1 MDNKIANLK
10 TEFAKIIDTNM
21 RVKVMFEKLDNKI
34 ANLTEYYVDLIDK
47 NKDKMYLFGLDSFR
61 FQIALLDREQSE
73 TKVFYK
79 VVQNRIY
86 CEYYKFCKKLC
97 EYIFENCPDSNLIN
111 IAKAINETELPA
123 YDQVDPEKEY
133 EFKYVL
139 TNHDNICE
147 LLKCLYSYLLNKEH
161 ELKGH
166 SMKRTM
172 GLNIDN
178 FVFTFNYNICVLR
191 DKIKMFMEYMHFFHK
206 MHLKNL
212 VLIEKKLMLMM
223 SEINNDLNL
232 ENPPDE
238 PEYKPGKYKLSSDS
252 TESDSGAS
260 ENVCVIRPKRE
271 KPVTKK
277 VVPQNNNTQEIKNFF
292 TKRENINIEPKKSE
306 PAPNSDTVK
315 TTACEKKENE
325 EMNNEDQFSKLVNRL
340 SADVNRMISPENIL
354 IRIEEKNGTKK
365 RKNKTKK

>member
-1 MDNKIANLK
+1 MENKITNLK
-10 TEFAKIIDTNM
+10 TDFAKIIDTNT
-21 RVKVMFEKLDNKI
+21 RAKVMFEKLDTKI
-34 ANLTEYYVDLIDK
+34 ANLTDYYVDLIDK

-97 EYIFENCPDSNLIN
+97 EYIFENCPDSTLIN
-111 IAKAINETELPA
+111 IAKAINDTELPI
-123 YDQVDPEKEY
+123 YDQIDPEKEY
-133 EFKYVL
+133 DFKYVL

-147 LLKCLYSYLLNKEH
+147 LLQCLYSYLLNKEY

-178 FVFTFNYNICVLR
+178 FCFTFNYNICVLR
-191 DKIKMFMEYMHFFHK
+191 DKIKMFLEYMNFFHK

-212 VLIEKKLMLMM
+212 ILIEKKLMLMM
-223 SEINNDLNL
+223 AEINNDLNF

-238 PEYKPGKYKLSSDS
+238 PKYKPGKYKLSSDS
-252 TESDSGAS
+252 TESESGS
-260 ENVCVIRPKRE
+260 SGTGSLTPVKKPKRE
-271 KPVTKK
+271 KSVSKK
-277 VVPQNNNTQEIKNFF
+277 EVEVNSSKSINQFF
-292 TKRENINIEPKKSE
+292 NKREAVPRKSE
-306 PAPNSDTVK
+306 PTPTHLPPKQEAK
-315 TTACEKKENE
+315 AEEKENE
-325 EMNNEDQFSKLVNRL
+325 DMAKEDAFSKLVNRL
-340 SADVNRMISPENIL
+340 SADVSRMISPENIA
-354 IRIEEKNGTKK
+354 IHIEEKNGTKK
-365 RKNKTKK
+365 KKKNSKK